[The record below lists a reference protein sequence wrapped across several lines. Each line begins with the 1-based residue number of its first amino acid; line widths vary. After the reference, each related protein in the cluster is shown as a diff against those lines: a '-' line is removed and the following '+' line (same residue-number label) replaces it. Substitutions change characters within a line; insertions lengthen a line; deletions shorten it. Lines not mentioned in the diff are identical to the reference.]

1 MYVVLDNSFV
11 CHFFRV
17 TKYILHSF
25 TLLVLLNKTALHGE
39 SMISGSAIITSCSGE
54 VEVINH
60 DGKSAKSKLHT
71 VLLPDGLNFR
81 TGTKSRLF
89 MTLSNGVAL
98 GLDSETFLQC
108 VDYTQLPF
116 NLEEQSRRLEASV
129 SRLYLKYKKGLLA
142 IASNYLSPLSEIKII
157 LPDGE
162 LRLYKGS
169 CLIEGDATDLQITA
183 TEGTL
188 TYYYTGNNNHEYI
201 TAPES
206 LRILEGKK
214 KAIVNLP
221 INTLNPKLL
230 SLSRATHNASRR
242 VQFKPNKGSGL
253 APEPVLIVRPEYFEQ
268 PTVRP
273 YRFRN

>member
-1 MYVVLDNSFV
+1 MCVVLDNSFL

-17 TKYILHSF
+17 TKYILHLF
-25 TLLVLLNKTALHGE
+25 TLLVFLSKTSLPAE

-54 VEVINH
+54 LEVSNH
-60 DGKSAKSKLHT
+60 DGKSVKSKLHT
-71 VLLPDGLNFR
+71 VLLPNGLNFR
-81 TGTKSRLF
+81 TGSKSRLF
-89 MTLSNGVAL
+89 MTLSNGIAL
-98 GLDSETFLQC
+98 GLDSETYLQC
-108 VDYTQLPF
+108 EDYAQLPF

-129 SRLYLKYKKGLLA
+129 SRLHLKYKKGLLA

-169 CLIEGDATDLQITA
+169 CLIKGDATELQITA

-188 TYYYTGNNNHEYI
+188 TYYQAGNNNHEYI

-206 LRILEGKK
+206 LRILQGKK

-221 INTLNPKLL
+221 INTLDPKLL
-230 SLSRATHNASRR
+230 SLSRATYNASRR
-242 VQFKPNKGSGL
+242 VQFKPNKGSDL

-273 YRFRN
+273 YKFRN